1 MGRGGSNITREPLP
15 KGKPRLMPDQP
26 QTYANHGRLH
36 PLFHLVVLPLLFI
49 NLIVSIVWLV
59 HVTGVGPA
67 WDLVLA
73 CMDLVLAVVFIIL
86 ATLMRMYPMKV
97 QDRVIRLEERLR
109 LYALLPESKRNRI
122 PELTED
128 QLIGLRFAPDEE
140 LPALA
145 EKAWTEKLTRK
156 DIKKAINRWR
166 PDHWR
171 V

>member
-1 MGRGGSNITREPLP
+1 MS
-15 KGKPRLMPDQP
+15 DQP
-26 QTYANHGRLH
+26 QSYANHGRFH
-36 PLFHLVVLPLLFI
+36 PIFHFVLLPLLLI

-59 HVTGVGPA
+59 HVLGLRQT
-67 WDLVLA
+67 WDVVAAVTDVVLALVFLVLA
-73 CMDLVLAVVFIIL
+73 FLA
-86 ATLMRMYPMKV
+86 RSYPMKV

-166 PDHWR
+166 PDNWR

>member
-1 MGRGGSNITREPLP
+1 
-15 KGKPRLMPDQP
+15 MPDTP
-26 QTYANHGRLH
+26 QTYANHGRFH
-36 PLFHLVVLPLLFI
+36 PLFHFVLAPILLV

-59 HVTGVGPA
+59 RNPGFASV
-67 WDLVLA
+67 WYLVMAIGLFV
-73 CMDLVLAVVFIIL
+73 MSLLVRVN
-86 ATLMRMYPMKV
+86 PMKV

-109 LYALLPESKRNRI
+109 LYALLPESQRARI

-128 QLIGLRFAPDEE
+128 QLVGLRFAPDEE

-145 EKAWTEKLTRK
+145 QRALNEHLTRK
-156 DIKKAINRWR
+156 DIKKAIVNWR

>member
-1 MGRGGSNITREPLP
+1 
-15 KGKPRLMPDQP
+15 MPDTP
-26 QTYANHGRLH
+26 QTYANHGRFH
-36 PLFHLVVLPLLFI
+36 PLFHFVLAPILLI

-59 HVTGVGPA
+59 RNPGFVSV
-67 WDLVLA
+67 WYLVMAVALFV
-73 CMDLVLAVVFIIL
+73 MGTLVRVN
-86 ATLMRMYPMKV
+86 PMKV

-109 LYALLPESKRNRI
+109 LYALLPESQRARI

-128 QLIGLRFAPDEE
+128 QLVGLRFAPDEE

-145 EKAWTEKLTRK
+145 QRAISEHLTRK
-156 DIKKAINRWR
+156 DIKKAIVNWR

>member
-1 MGRGGSNITREPLP
+1 
-15 KGKPRLMPDQP
+15 MPDTP
-26 QTYANHGRLH
+26 QTYANHGRFH
-36 PLFHLVVLPLLFI
+36 PLFHFVLAPILLI

-59 HVTGVGPA
+59 RNPGFASV
-67 WDLVLA
+67 WYLVMAVALFI
-73 CMDLVLAVVFIIL
+73 MGTLVRVN
-86 ATLMRMYPMKV
+86 PMKV

-109 LYALLPESKRNRI
+109 LYALLPESQRARI

-128 QLIGLRFAPDEE
+128 QLVGLRFAPDEE

-145 EKAWTEKLTRK
+145 QRAISEHLTRK
-156 DIKKAINRWR
+156 DIKKAIVNWR

>member
-1 MGRGGSNITREPLP
+1 
-15 KGKPRLMPDQP
+15 MPDKP
-26 QTYANHGRLH
+26 QTYANHGRFH
-36 PLFHLVVLPLLFI
+36 PLFHFVLAPILLV

-59 HVTGVGPA
+59 RNPGFASV
-67 WDLVLA
+67 WYLVMAIGLFV
-73 CMDLVLAVVFIIL
+73 MSLLVRVN
-86 ATLMRMYPMKV
+86 PMKV

-109 LYALLPESKRNRI
+109 LYALLPESQRARI

-128 QLIGLRFAPDEE
+128 QLVGLRFAPDEE

-145 EKAWTEKLTRK
+145 QRALNEHLTRK
-156 DIKKAINRWR
+156 DIKKAIVNWR

>member
-1 MGRGGSNITREPLP
+1 
-15 KGKPRLMPDQP
+15 MPDTP
-26 QTYANHGRLH
+26 QTYANHGRFH
-36 PLFHLVVLPLLFI
+36 PIFHFLLAPILLI

-59 HVTGVGPA
+59 RNPGFASV
-67 WDLVLA
+67 WNLVMAVALFV
-73 CMDLVLAVVFIIL
+73 MGTLVRVN
-86 ATLMRMYPMKV
+86 PMKV

-109 LYALLPESKRNRI
+109 LYALLPESQRARI

-128 QLIGLRFAPDEE
+128 QLVGLRFAPDEE

-145 EKAWTEKLTRK
+145 QRAISEHLTRK
-156 DIKKAINRWR
+156 DIKKAIVNWR

>member
-1 MGRGGSNITREPLP
+1 
-15 KGKPRLMPDQP
+15 MPDTP
-26 QTYANHGRLH
+26 QTYANHGRFH
-36 PLFHLVVLPLLFI
+36 PIFHFVLAPILLI

-59 HVTGVGPA
+59 RHPTFSSV
-67 WDLVLA
+67 WYLVMSVALFI
-73 CMDLVLAVVFIIL
+73 MGTLVRVN
-86 ATLMRMYPMKV
+86 PMKV

-109 LYALLPESKRNRI
+109 LYALLPESQRARI

-128 QLIGLRFAPDEE
+128 QLVGLRFAPDEE

-145 EKAWTEKLTRK
+145 QRAINEHLTRK
-156 DIKKAINRWR
+156 DIKKAIVNWR

>member
-1 MGRGGSNITREPLP
+1 
-15 KGKPRLMPDQP
+15 MPDTP
-26 QTYANHGRLH
+26 QTYANHGRFH
-36 PLFHLVVLPLLFI
+36 PIFHFLLAPILLI

-59 HVTGVGPA
+59 RNPGFVSV
-67 WDLVLA
+67 WYLVMAVALFV
-73 CMDLVLAVVFIIL
+73 MGTLVRVN
-86 ATLMRMYPMKV
+86 PMKV

-109 LYALLPESKRNRI
+109 LYALLPESQRARI

-128 QLIGLRFAPDEE
+128 QLVGLRFAPDEE

-145 EKAWTEKLTRK
+145 QRAISEHLTRK
-156 DIKKAINRWR
+156 DIKKAIVNWR

>member
-1 MGRGGSNITREPLP
+1 
-15 KGKPRLMPDQP
+15 MPDQP
-26 QTYANHGRLH
+26 QTYANHGRFH
-36 PLFHLVVLPLLFI
+36 PLFHFVLAPILLI

-59 HVTGVGPA
+59 RNPGFASA
-67 WDLVLA
+67 WYLVMAVALFI
-73 CMDLVLAVVFIIL
+73 MGTLVRVN
-86 ATLMRMYPMKV
+86 PMKV

-109 LYALLPESKRNRI
+109 LYALMPESQRARI

-128 QLIGLRFAPDEE
+128 QLVGLRFAPDEE

-145 EKAWTEKLTRK
+145 QRALNEHLTRK
-156 DIKKAINRWR
+156 DIKKAIVNWR

>member
-1 MGRGGSNITREPLP
+1 
-15 KGKPRLMPDQP
+15 MPDTP
-26 QTYANHGRLH
+26 QTYANHGRFH
-36 PLFHLVVLPLLFI
+36 PLFHFVLAPILLI

-59 HVTGVGPA
+59 RNPGFASV
-67 WDLVLA
+67 WYLVMAVALFV
-73 CMDLVLAVVFIIL
+73 MGTLVRVN
-86 ATLMRMYPMKV
+86 PMKV

-109 LYALLPESKRNRI
+109 LYALLPESQRARI

-128 QLIGLRFAPDEE
+128 QLVGLRFAPDEE

-145 EKAWTEKLTRK
+145 QRAISEHLTRK
-156 DIKKAINRWR
+156 DIKKSIVNWR